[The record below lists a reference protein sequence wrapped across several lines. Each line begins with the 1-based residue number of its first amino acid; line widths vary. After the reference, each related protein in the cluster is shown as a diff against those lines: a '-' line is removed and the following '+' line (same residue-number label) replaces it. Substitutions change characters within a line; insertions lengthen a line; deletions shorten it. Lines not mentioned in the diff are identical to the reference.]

1 MHADASIS
9 ARLFDG
15 AEAAE
20 VPLDPTRKAWVQVV
34 RGQVVVNGQALAAG
48 DAIGLENESVLKIIN
63 GKEAEVL
70 VFDLA
75 A

>member
-1 MHADASIS
+1 M
-9 ARLFDG
+9 
-15 AEAAE
+15 
-20 VPLDPTRKAWVQVV
+20 PLDPTRKAWVQVV